1 MDLSLFSLKVFL
13 KVAEVESF
21 TKAAEALYLSQP
33 AVSLQIQKLEQ
44 LFQTALFIRA
54 HSDHIRLTEAGENLC
69 QHAEAL
75 MRVQQTLI
83 QDMEKFSAGHL
94 RELHIGACCIA
105 GEQLL
110 PIGLSAFREC
120 YPQAKLTLSI
130 TKCEEVFNGLL
141 AGNLDIGVT
150 GLEPKRRFSRD
161 LHKQRLME
169 VPLVLFEASKTTPP
183 TGMIDL
189 KQLRN
194 HRLILSEKGSGCR
207 IGFEQF
213 LAKNKHKL
221 QEFEVVC
228 ESESNDAIKELV
240 KDGYGVSMLP
250 EFMVREEIAEGVFN
264 EIRLREEGP
273 LMSFFLIYRKQDHLS
288 KMQQDLIAF
297 LSAYPK
303 TESTQPSGA

>member
-1 MDLSLFSLKVFL
+1 MDLSLFSMKVIL

-21 TKAAEALYLSQP
+21 TKAAEALFLSQP

-44 LFQTALFIRA
+44 LFQTSLFIRA
-54 HSDHIRLTEAGENLC
+54 HSDRIRLTEAGENLC

-75 MRVQQTLI
+75 MKVQQTLI
-83 QDMEKFSAGHL
+83 QDMEKYSAGHL

-110 PIGLSAFREC
+110 PIGLSAFRES

-150 GLEPKRRFSRD
+150 GLEPKHRFSRD
-161 LHKQRLME
+161 LHKQKLME
-169 VPLVLFEASKTTPP
+169 VPLVMFETSKTTPP
-183 TGMIDL
+183 TGKIDL
-189 KQLRN
+189 KQLRK

-207 IGFEQF
+207 TEFEHI
-213 LAKNKHKL
+213 LIKNKLKL

-240 KDGYGVSMLP
+240 KDGYGVSLLP
-250 EFMVREEIAEGVFN
+250 EFMVRKEIAEGIFTEIHLN
-264 EIRLREEGP
+264 EDRP
-273 LMSFFLIYRKQDHLS
+273 MMSFFLIYRKQDNLS

-297 LSAYPK
+297 LSTYPK
-303 TESTQPSGA
+303 QESTNT

>member
-1 MDLSLFSLKVFL
+1 MDLSLFSMKVFL

-21 TKAAEALYLSQP
+21 TKAAEALFLSQP

-44 LFQTALFIRA
+44 LFQTSLFIRA
-54 HSDHIRLTEAGENLC
+54 HSDRIRLTESGENLC

-75 MRVQQTLI
+75 MRLQQVLI
-83 QDMEKFSAGHL
+83 QDMEKYSAGHL
-94 RELHIGACCIA
+94 RDLHIGACCIA

-110 PIGLSAFREC
+110 PIGLSAFRDC

-141 AGNLDIGVT
+141 AGNFDIGVT

-161 LHKQRLME
+161 LHKQKLME
-169 VPLVLFEASKTTPP
+169 VPLIWFESSKISPP
-183 TGMIDL
+183 TKTMDL
-189 KQLRN
+189 KQLRK

-207 IGFEQF
+207 TEFEQF
-213 LAKNKHKL
+213 LAKHKHKL

-240 KDGYGVSMLP
+240 KDGYGISLLP
-250 EFMVREEIAEGVFN
+250 EFMVRKEIAEGIFS
-264 EIRLREEGP
+264 EILLQEDRLM
-273 LMSFFLIYRKQDHLS
+273 MSFFLIYRKQDNLS
-288 KMQQDLIAF
+288 QLQHDLIAF
-297 LSAYPK
+297 ISAYPK
-303 TESTQPSGA
+303 TQPPQS